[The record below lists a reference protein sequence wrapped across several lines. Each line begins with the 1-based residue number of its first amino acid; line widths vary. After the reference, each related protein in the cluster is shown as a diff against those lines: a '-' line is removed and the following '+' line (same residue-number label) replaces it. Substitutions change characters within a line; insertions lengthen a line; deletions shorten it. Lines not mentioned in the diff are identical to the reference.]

1 MRLKHDKE
9 SLERKKEA
17 EQDALVNVEE
27 TVKEISRRTQELA
40 SRSAE
45 AASQKRKLDEA
56 LATSQEELAV
66 KRGELGQLTQANEQ
80 RLKERGAVWPS
91 RQFGFS
97 WTPVVAKT
105 RAAA

>member
-56 LATSQEELAV
+56 LATWLV
-66 KRGELGQLTQANEQ
+66 WRGTGE
-80 RLKERGAVWPS
+80 KE
-91 RQFGFS
+91 
-97 WTPVVAKT
+97 
-105 RAAA
+105 